1 MMDIERLL
9 GSLEDALVVEIPTVV
24 GKTFFMEPLYAILI
38 DYFHW
43 SFTPTLDLET
53 SPPLIIAAPLS
64 VRRAILDGHEYAD
77 CVQWDAGYVAEIDDS
92 VRIQLPRPGK
102 AAAHCS
108 EFYHNID
115 EDDERPG
122 PMLQRVAARLNSV
135 NWRSITKVTD
145 DFIVCLQ
152 DSHGGHDN
160 QEDIDAC
167 VPPDRISL
175 LRSRNLLW
183 RW

>member
-1 MMDIERLL
+1 MDIEQLL
-9 GSLEDALVVEIPTVV
+9 GSIEDALVADIPTAV
-24 GKTFFMEPLYAILI
+24 GNTFFMDPLYAVLI

-53 SPPLIIAAPLS
+53 SPPLVVAAPIS
-64 VRRAILDGHEYAD
+64 VRRGILNGHEYAD
-77 CVQWDAGYVAEIDDS
+77 CVQWDAGYVAEIDGS
-92 VRIQLPRPGK
+92 IRLQLPREGK

-108 EFYHNID
+108 DLYRNID
-115 EDDERPG
+115 EDDDRPG

-135 NWRSITKVTD
+135 NWRSITNVTD

-152 DSHGGHDN
+152 DSQGEHDN
-160 QEDIDAC
+160 QKDMDAC

-175 LRSRNLLW
+175 LRSRKLLW
-183 RW
+183 SW